1 MSAPA
6 CQPVLMYVQR
16 LNKARRT
23 SILKLLFLS
32 VFVLAQWS
40 LTTFIQ
46 LVRVTCRAI
55 LLAAHT
61 SL

>member
-1 MSAPA
+1 
-6 CQPVLMYVQR
+6 MYVQR

-46 LVRVTCRAI
+46 LVCVTCRAI